1 MNLIRIRMQR
11 ICMKPLESDCK
22 ILTFPLKFPKKKTW
36 FPLHQLGVAA
46 GRLDISHQLPPFL
59 LQLLA
64 FLLAHLQL
72 TGKIH
77 TAQLGLLAPGRTAIE
92 TESSQSSRYFA
103 GWSEKNST
111 YNYLYT

>member
-1 MNLIRIRMQR
+1 VQNPHISSQVSQ
-11 ICMKPLESDCK
+11 KNQ
-22 ILTFPLKFPKKKTW
+22 W

-46 GRLDISHQLPPFL
+46 GRIRLDISHQLPPFL

-92 TESSQSSRYFA
+92 TEFQRRISIIR
-103 GWSEKNST
+103 KK
-111 YNYLYT
+111 